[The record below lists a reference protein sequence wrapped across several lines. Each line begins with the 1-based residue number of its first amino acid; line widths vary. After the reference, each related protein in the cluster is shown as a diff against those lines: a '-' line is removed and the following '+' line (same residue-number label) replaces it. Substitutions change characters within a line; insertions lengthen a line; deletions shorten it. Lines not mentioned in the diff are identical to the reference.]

1 MQTIAMIRCLSGG
14 VSTSAA
20 PGRGASNTARATPPA
35 WYRRAI
41 RRIAAGV
48 KSTVRATSGAS
59 APRSN
64 CNNANTRR
72 TTRTCWT
79 PRCNIPCNCV
89 RSRGRNRNRL
99 E

>member
-1 MQTIAMIRCLSGG
+1 MQTIAMMRCLSGV

-20 PGRGASNTARATPPA
+20 PGRGASNTARATPPVR
-35 WYRRAI
+35 YRRAM

-48 KSTVRATSGAS
+48 RSTVRATSGAS
-59 APRSN
+59 APRSK
-64 CNNANTRR
+64 CNNANTRK

-79 PRCNIPCNCV
+79 PLCNIPCNCV
-89 RSRGRNRNRL
+89 RSRERNRNGV